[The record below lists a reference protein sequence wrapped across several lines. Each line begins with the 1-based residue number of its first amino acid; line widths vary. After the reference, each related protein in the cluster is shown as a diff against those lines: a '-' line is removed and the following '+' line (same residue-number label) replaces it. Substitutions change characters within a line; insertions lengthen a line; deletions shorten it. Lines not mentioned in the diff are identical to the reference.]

1 MYVYVVRCR
10 LSVPAESF
18 LAEFLIFPRQGDDC
32 DDDDDDDCD
41 DDDGDGEDGNRN
53 DNDNDDKNNGD
64 NDDKRDG
71 AAAAWRDELS

>member
-32 DDDDDDDCD
+32 DDDDDDCD

>member
-32 DDDDDDDCD
+32 DDDDDDCD
-41 DDDGDGEDGNRN
+41 DDDDES
-53 DNDNDDKNNGD
+53 DNDSD
-64 NDDKRDG
+64 NVDG
-71 AAAAWRDELS
+71 FFPMAMTDADQ

>member
-18 LAEFLIFPRQGDDC
+18 LAEFLIFPRQG
-32 DDDDDDDCD
+32 DDCD